1 MKTVVKIW
9 TTMVRTT
16 TLKAGEDM
24 DHKGEDDHYEGSDED
39 MDEGEDAHYE
49 DSGDDTE
56 LRRCR
61 PR

>member
-39 MDEGEDAHYE
+39 MDEGEDDHYE
-49 DSGDDTE
+49 DSTW
-56 LRRCR
+56 
-61 PR
+61 

>member
-1 MKTVVKIW
+1 MKTA
-9 TTMVRTT
+9 
-16 TLKAGEDM
+16 LGEDM
-24 DHKGEDDHYEGSDED
+24 DN
-39 MDEGEDAHYE
+39 EGEDAHYE